1 MKKTLLYIFAAA
13 LASVFTLQSCGL
25 EEPFPGPQSG
35 ISEGTVE
42 FVARPAGYN
51 NHDVTTK
58 ADGDP
63 STFEDDEIYNAFL
76 LVFNQDGQRLLC
88 EEIRL
93 NAEDGGLSAKI
104 DRSLGNV
111 TACVLANVPADFAR
125 SITGRD
131 ILNSVVLDLTYDSSK
146 SGILGVPV
154 LDLDNDE
161 DTDPIPCIPMFGQ
174 TEGAIDL
181 STNNSVIQI
190 NLTRLFAKVSVELRL
205 NIPSLPDYDRTRFEL
220 NSYRLVNLPL
230 KVSLLHQDK
239 ESPWVK
245 ESGSFAGENSHV
257 VSNIQYKIFNNSY
270 NLAGDQQKK
279 YTFNIYVPEYQLESL
294 PSTTPNYGKQEYK
307 PKMYDSLNKKAVHI
321 VLKGSYIPSSGSS
334 TDLDYS
340 VLLGE
345 NESTNFTMNRNV
357 HYTNLLTITGI
368 QKNADNTDEALIDHR
383 VKISDGD
390 MVSMFGEVANC
401 YLISKEGEYSFPAYK
416 GAFKADVLS
425 KEYLCNGNRAEIIYE
440 SSETDIVF
448 DDEDGDGNPINVK
461 TDADGTKVIEFK
473 LSKVGADGNVIIA
486 MYDDNGNIEWSWHM
500 WFVTGLQLG
509 GNKTGYFEL
518 GTQTLPNGKKMTDRN
533 LGVTANGLENL
544 ASGTLT
550 GLYYKYGHKDPYLN
564 QTYLGGG
571 ECAEYDW
578 GSNYKSRTDPCPPG
592 YRVPSSDVWKGFTPT
607 NEHSRTPNAFIF
619 WKENTGDINL
629 IDDIYVYYPYSGYI
643 NKDNTSETGEGEDK
657 EKTSFKA
664 DDYRN
669 FTFDD
674 IRTDEVQMGDIE
686 TVKTMGV
693 EYQTQTIGYTEYR
706 YTDFRYEMRLSISKI
721 GYLWGGGKSFF
732 QYYYKI
738 SNNWKDF
745 RILQCKCQSRAVT
758 RQQQRFKDKW
768 VSTGKWPWQGYYDW
782 GEWKEYTSETPGEWS
797 AETTLTDA
805 SNNVYIDN
813 NTTGT
818 INNNEWQSELK
829 SNQGRRN
836 FSISSGEVIEFS
848 DIPSDSYQVRCVKE

>member
-1 MKKTLLYIFAAA
+1 MKKNLLYIFAAA

-58 ADGDP
+58 ADGD
-63 STFEDDEIYNAFL
+63 FNDAAIHNAFL
-76 LVFNQDGQRLLC
+76 ILFNTDGQRILF
-88 EEIRL
+88 EEI
-93 NAEDGGLSAKI
+93 NIADEQLSAKI
-104 DRSLGNV
+104 DKGLGDV
-111 TACVLANVPADFAR
+111 TACILANVPASFAQGIIGTTKPEDG
-125 SITGRD
+125 SANQY
-131 ILNSVVLDLTYDSSK
+131 LNTAVLDLTYDSSK

-154 LDLDNDE
+154 LDLDNN
-161 DTDPIPCIPMFGQ
+161 TSTPAVPCIPMFGQ

-190 NLTRLFAKVSVELRL
+190 NLTRLFAKVSVELKL
-205 NIPSLPDYDRTRFEL
+205 NIPSLTNYDRTRFEL

-239 ESPWVK
+239 ESSWVK

-340 VLLGE
+340 VFLGE

-383 VKISDGD
+383 VKMSDGD

-425 KEYLCNGNRAEIIYE
+425 KEYLCNGNRAEILYK

-486 MYDDNGNIEWSWHM
+486 MYDDNRNIEWSWHM
-500 WFVTGLQLG
+500 WFVTGLQLR

-571 ECAEYDW
+571 ECTEYDW

-619 WKENTGDINL
+619 WKENTGDLNL
-629 IDDIYVYYPYSGYI
+629 SDDIYVYYPYSGYLENGSSHTSKIVPTPLEYNETILYEVTTGLI
-643 NKDNTSETGEGEDK
+643 NV
-657 EKTSFKA
+657 
-664 DDYRN
+664 YRAYTN
-669 FTFDD
+669 IKYTVNVTTTFGILCGSD
-674 IRTDEVQMGDIE
+674 Q
-686 TVKTMGV
+686 TM
-693 EYQTQTIGYTEYR
+693 EYQMVTKDSGNWFESDFTVTEVTWYKGERVRVGGSLFNPVYEIQYDYSKPYTLADISRTEQVNWGTAKSTLIDPKLEAATKDLSYKKILFGSPNKEWGYQ
-706 YTDFRYEMRLSISKI
+706 I
-721 GYLWGGGKSFF
+721 
-732 QYYYKI
+732 
-738 SNNWKDF
+738 
-745 RILQCKCQSRAVT
+745 
-758 RQQQRFKDKW
+758 
-768 VSTGKWPWQGYYDW
+768 
-782 GEWKEYTSETPGEWS
+782 
-797 AETTLTDA
+797 
-805 SNNVYIDN
+805 
-813 NTTGT
+813 
-818 INNNEWQSELK
+818 
-829 SNQGRRN
+829 
-836 FSISSGEVIEFS
+836 
-848 DIPSDSYQVRCVKE
+848 RCVAE

>member
-1 MKKTLLYIFAAA
+1 MA
-13 LASVFTLQSCGL
+13 LFGLQSCGL
-25 EEPFPGPQSG
+25 EEPYFGPQEDPSAG
-35 ISEGTVE
+35 VVE
-42 FVARPAGYN
+42 FIARPASYHS
-51 NHDVTTK
+51 HDVTTK
-58 ADGDP
+58 ADGNP
-63 STFEDDEIYNAFL
+63 STFEDDEIHNAFL

-104 DRSLGNV
+104 DRSLGYV

-131 ILNSVVLDLTYDSSK
+131 ILNNAVLDLTYDSSK

-161 DTDPIPCIPMFGQ
+161 ATDPTPCIPMFGQ
-174 TEGAIDL
+174 TEVAIDL

-190 NLTRLFAKVSVELRL
+190 NLTRLFAKVSVELKL
-205 NIPSLPDYDRTRFEL
+205 NIPSLPNYDRTRFEL

-239 ESPWVK
+239 ESSWVK

-340 VLLGE
+340 VFLGE

-383 VKISDGD
+383 VKKSDGD

-416 GAFKADVLS
+416 GAFKADALS
-425 KEYLCNGNRAEIIYE
+425 KEYLCNGNRAEILYK

-550 GLYYKYGHKDPYLN
+550 GLYYKYGRKEPYLGTKY
-564 QTYLGGG
+564 QGGG
-571 ECAEYDW
+571 ESDKYDW
-578 GSNYKSRTDPCPPG
+578 SGDGKSRTDPCPPG
-592 YRVPSSDVWKGFTPT
+592 YRVPDVGAWDPGVGAGLTSEYLYYYT
-607 NEHSRTPNAFIF
+607 E
-619 WKENTGDINL
+619 DIA
-629 IDDIYVYYPYSGYI
+629 YPYSGYLPEGSSSAVI
-643 NKDNTSETGEGEDK
+643 QGRSPVEMSADDFTRSDSETKNSSPVESSDK
-657 EKTSFKA
+657 KRQT
-664 DDYRN
+664 R
-669 FTFDD
+669 
-674 IRTDEVQMGDIE
+674 
-686 TVKTMGV
+686 
-693 EYQTQTIGYTEYR
+693 TQTKTEYS
-706 YTDFRYEMRLSISKI
+706 YYDFEYEIPQNHTRGQFWCSNSEV
-721 GYLWGGGKSFF
+721 F
-732 QYYYKI
+732 QYSYYSFSFEGLDYNSLTITK
-738 SNNWKDF
+738 
-745 RILQCKCQSRAVT
+745 CKVRTRTVT
-758 RQQQRFKDKW
+758 TYQYRTRNLTFI
-768 VSTGKWPWQGYYDW
+768 PWNDATHWWQT
-782 GEWKEYTSETPGEWS
+782 ERTEEGEWS
-797 AETTLTDA
+797 SGSDVTDSNTLNQLGWKTALFLDQTFGGA
-805 SNNVYIDN
+805 IFFSSSDYAQIKDDN
-813 NTTGT
+813 
-818 INNNEWQSELK
+818 
-829 SNQGRRN
+829 
-836 FSISSGEVIEFS
+836 SGVQI
-848 DIPSDSYQVRCVKE
+848 RCIQDRSGN

>member
-1 MKKTLLYIFAAA
+1 MA
-13 LASVFTLQSCGL
+13 LFGLQSCGL
-25 EEPFPGPQSG
+25 EEPYFGPQKDPSAG
-35 ISEGTVE
+35 VVE
-42 FVARPAGYN
+42 FIARPASYHS
-51 NHDVTTK
+51 HDVTTK
-58 ADGDP
+58 ADGNP
-63 STFEDDEIYNAFL
+63 STFEDDEIHNAFL

-93 NAEDGGLSAKI
+93 NAEDDGLSAKI

-131 ILNSVVLDLTYDSSK
+131 ILNSAVLDLTYDSSK
-146 SGILGVPV
+146 SGVLGVPV

-161 DTDPIPCIPMFGQ
+161 ATDPIPCIPMFGQ
-174 TEGAIDL
+174 TERAIDL

-190 NLTRLFAKVSVELRL
+190 NLTRLFAKVSVELKL
-205 NIPSLPDYDRTRFEL
+205 NIPSLPSYDRTRFEL

-239 ESPWVK
+239 ESSWVK

-270 NLAGDQQKK
+270 NLVGDQQKK

-294 PSTTPNYGKQEYK
+294 PSATPNYGKQEYK

-340 VLLGE
+340 VFLGE

-383 VKISDGD
+383 VKKSDGD

-425 KEYLCNGNRAEIIYE
+425 KEYLCNGNRAKILYK

-461 TDADGTKVIEFK
+461 TDADGTKVIGFK

-550 GLYYKYGHKDPYLN
+550 GLYYKYGRKEPYLGTKY
-564 QTYLGGG
+564 QGGG
-571 ECAEYDW
+571 ESDKYDW
-578 GSNYKSRTDPCPPG
+578 SGDGKSRTDPCPPG
-592 YRVPSSDVWKGFTPT
+592 YRVPDVGAWDPGVGAGLTSEYLYYYT
-607 NEHSRTPNAFIF
+607 E
-619 WKENTGDINL
+619 DIA
-629 IDDIYVYYPYSGYI
+629 YPYSGYLPEGSSSAVI
-643 NKDNTSETGEGEDK
+643 QGRSSVEMSADDFTRSDSETKNSQPVESSDK
-657 EKTSFKA
+657 K
-664 DDYRN
+664 R
-669 FTFDD
+669 
-674 IRTDEVQMGDIE
+674 
-686 TVKTMGV
+686 
-693 EYQTQTIGYTEYR
+693 QTRIQTKTEYS
-706 YTDFRYEMRLSISKI
+706 YYDFEYEIPQNHTRGQFWCSNSEV
-721 GYLWGGGKSFF
+721 F
-732 QYYYKI
+732 QYNYYSFSFEGLDYNSLTITK
-738 SNNWKDF
+738 
-745 RILQCKCQSRAVT
+745 CKVRTRTVT
-758 RQQQRFKDKW
+758 TYQYRTRSMTFI
-768 VSTGKWPWQGYYDW
+768 PWNDVTHWWQT
-782 GEWKEYTSETPGEWS
+782 ERTEEGEWS
-797 AETTLTDA
+797 SGSDVTDSNTLNQLGWKTALFLDQTFGGEMFFSSSDYA
-805 SNNVYIDN
+805 QIQEDN
-813 NTTGT
+813 AG
-818 INNNEWQSELK
+818 
-829 SNQGRRN
+829 
-836 FSISSGEVIEFS
+836 V
-848 DIPSDSYQVRCVKE
+848 QVRCIQED